1 MPRRVF
7 VTVGTTSFD
16 ALIHACTTPEFANA
30 LEKLGFDE
38 LRLQVGRG
46 AAPTDTDRTT
56 WFRFAP
62 TITEEMRAAD
72 VVISHAGAGS
82 ILEALELGK
91 RLVVCVN
98 DALMDNHQ
106 AELATRSKREATSS
120 WRAAS
125 TTWPGRYKAVVATRP
140 APYERGDAAPFRALV
155 EDEVRALADD
165 IGMLMVIIAS
175 PPKAPSP
182 SARDTRRST
191 T

>member
-16 ALIHACTTPEFANA
+16 ALIAATTTPEFASA

-46 AAPTDTDRTT
+46 NEPAVRDRTT

-62 TITEEMRAAD
+62 TITDEMRAAD

-82 ILEALELGK
+82 VLEALELGK

-98 DALMDNHQ
+98 EKLMDNHQ
-106 AELATRSKREATSS
+106 AELAKALEARGHVVVSS
-120 WRAAS
+120 VDDVADALR
-125 TTWPGRYKAVVATRP
+125 RVVATRP

-155 EDEVRALADD
+155 DNE
-165 IGMLMVIIAS
+165 IQ
-175 PPKAPSP
+175 
-182 SARDTRRST
+182 TRRQCLIC
-191 T
+191 

>member
-16 ALIHACTTPEFANA
+16 ALIGACTTPEFHKK
-30 LEKLGFDE
+30 LKTLGFDE

-46 AAPTDTDRTT
+46 AAPTDTDRVS

-106 AELATRSKREATSS
+106 AELAKALEA
-120 WRAAS
+120 RGHVVVS
-125 TTWPGRYKAVVATRP
+125 TVDDVADALQRVVATRP

-155 EDEVRALADD
+155 DNE
-165 IGMLMVIIAS
+165 IQ
-175 PPKAPSP
+175 
-182 SARDTRRST
+182 TRRQCLIC
-191 T
+191 

>member
-16 ALIHACTTPEFANA
+16 ALVAATTTPEFANA

-46 AAPTDTDRTT
+46 AAPADTDRVT

-62 TITEEMRAAD
+62 TITDEMRAAD

-98 DALMDNHQ
+98 DALMGNHQ
-106 AELATRSKREATSS
+106 AELATALEA
-120 WRAAS
+120 RGHVVVS
-125 TTWPGRYKAVVATRP
+125 TVDDVADALRRVVATRP
-140 APYERGDAAPFRALV
+140 APYERGDAAP
-155 EDEVRALADD
+155 VRARVDSERPTRSQGV
-165 IGMLMVIIAS
+165 IG
-175 PPKAPSP
+175 
-182 SARDTRRST
+182 
-191 T
+191 

>member
-16 ALIHACTTPEFANA
+16 ALIAATTTPEFNKQLAT
-30 LEKLGFDE
+30 LGFDE

-46 AAPTDTDRTT
+46 AAPAETDRTT

-106 AELATRSKREATSS
+106 AELANALEARGHVVVSTVDDV
-120 WRAAS
+120 AAALQ
-125 TTWPGRYKAVVATRP
+125 RVVSLRP
-140 APYERGDAAPFRALV
+140 APYARGDAAPFRALV
-155 EDEVRALADD
+155 DNELQ
-165 IGMLMVIIAS
+165 
-175 PPKAPSP
+175 
-182 SARDTRRST
+182 TRRQCLIC
-191 T
+191 

>member
-16 ALIHACTTPEFANA
+16 ALIGACTTPEFHKK
-30 LEKLGFDE
+30 LKTLGFDE

-46 AAPTDTDRTT
+46 AAPTDTDRVS

-106 AELATRSKREATSS
+106 AELATALEARGHVVVATVGDVAEALQ
-120 WRAAS
+120 R
-125 TTWPGRYKAVVATRP
+125 VVATRP

-155 EDEVRALADD
+155 DNEIQTSRQCL
-165 IGMLMVIIAS
+165 IC
-175 PPKAPSP
+175 
-182 SARDTRRST
+182 
-191 T
+191 

>member
-16 ALIHACTTPEFANA
+16 ALIHAATTPEFANA

-46 AAPTDTDRTT
+46 KEPTKTDRVT

-106 AELATRSKREATSS
+106 AELANALEA
-120 WRAAS
+120 RGHVVVS
-125 TTWPGRYKAVVATRP
+125 TVDDVAGALARVVATRP

-155 EDEVRALADD
+155 EDEMRTSRQCL
-165 IGMLMVIIAS
+165 IC
-175 PPKAPSP
+175 
-182 SARDTRRST
+182 
-191 T
+191 

>member
-16 ALIHACTTPEFANA
+16 TLIAATTTPEFASA

-46 AAPTDTDRTT
+46 NEPAVRDRTT

-62 TITEEMRAAD
+62 TITDEMRAAD

-106 AELATRSKREATSS
+106 AELARALEA
-120 WRAAS
+120 RGHVVVS
-125 TTWPGRYKAVVATRP
+125 TVDDVAGALQRVVSLRP

-155 EDEVRALADD
+155 DNELQ
-165 IGMLMVIIAS
+165 
-175 PPKAPSP
+175 
-182 SARDTRRST
+182 TRRQCLIC
-191 T
+191 

>member
-16 ALIHACTTPEFANA
+16 ALVAATTTPEFANA

-46 AAPTDTDRTT
+46 KEPHKTDRVS

-82 ILEALELGK
+82 VLEALELGK

-98 DALMDNHQ
+98 EKLMDNHQ
-106 AELATRSKREATSS
+106 AELAAALEA
-120 WRAAS
+120 RGHVVVS
-125 TTWPGRYKAVVATRP
+125 TVDDVADALQRVVATRP

-155 EDEVRALADD
+155 EDEVRTSRQCL
-165 IGMLMVIIAS
+165 IC
-175 PPKAPSP
+175 
-182 SARDTRRST
+182 
-191 T
+191 

>member
-1 MPRRVF
+1 M
-7 VTVGTTSFD
+7 TVGTTEFD
-16 ALIHACTTPEFANA
+16 ALVAAATAPPFLAR
-30 LEKLGFDE
+30 LEALGFAW

-46 AAPTDTDRTT
+46 AAPPDTDRTT

-82 ILEALELGK
+82 VLEALELGK

-106 AELATRSKREATSS
+106 AELANALEA
-120 WRAAS
+120 RGHVVVS
-125 TTWPGRYKAVVATRP
+125 TVDDVADALQRVVATRP

-155 EDEVRALADD
+155 DNE
-165 IGMLMVIIAS
+165 MQ
-175 PPKAPSP
+175 
-182 SARDTRRST
+182 TRRKCLIC
-191 T
+191 

>member
-16 ALIHACTTPEFANA
+16 ALIQATTTPEFANA

-46 AAPTDTDRTT
+46 QAPVSDSVT

-98 DALMDNHQ
+98 EKLMDNHQ
-106 AELATRSKREATSS
+106 AELATALEA
-120 WRAAS
+120 RGHVVVS
-125 TTWPGRYKAVVATRP
+125 TVDDVAGALARVVATRP
-140 APYERGDAAPFRALV
+140 AEYERGDAAPFRALV
-155 EDEVRALADD
+155 EDEMRTSRQCL
-165 IGMLMVIIAS
+165 IC
-175 PPKAPSP
+175 
-182 SARDTRRST
+182 
-191 T
+191 

>member
-16 ALIHACTTPEFANA
+16 ALIGACTTPEFNKQLAT
-30 LEKLGFDE
+30 LGFDE

-46 AAPTDTDRTT
+46 KEPSKTDRTT

-106 AELATRSKREATSS
+106 AELATALEA
-120 WRAAS
+120 RGHVVVS
-125 TTWPGRYKAVVATRP
+125 TVDDVAEALQRVVATRP
-140 APYERGDAAPFRALV
+140 APYERGDSAPFRALA
-155 EDEVRALADD
+155 EDEMRT
-165 IGMLMVIIAS
+165 
-175 PPKAPSP
+175 
-182 SARDTRRST
+182 TRRRCVIC
-191 T
+191 

>member
-16 ALIHACTTPEFANA
+16 ALIRATTAPEFANA

-46 AAPTDTDRTT
+46 KEPSKTDRTT

-62 TITEEMRAAD
+62 TITDEMRAAD

-98 DALMDNHQ
+98 EKLMDNHQ
-106 AELATRSKREATSS
+106 AELATALEA
-120 WRAAS
+120 RGHVVVARGVDDVADALQ
-125 TTWPGRYKAVVATRP
+125 RVVATRP

-155 EDEVRALADD
+155 EDEVRTSRQCL
-165 IGMLMVIIAS
+165 IC
-175 PPKAPSP
+175 
-182 SARDTRRST
+182 
-191 T
+191 

>member
-16 ALIHACTTPEFANA
+16 ALIDACITPEFNKKLAT
-30 LEKLGFDE
+30 LGFDE

-46 AAPTDTDRTT
+46 AAPTEADRIT

-106 AELATRSKREATSS
+106 AELAAALEARGHVVVSS
-120 WRAAS
+120 VDDVADALQR
-125 TTWPGRYKAVVATRP
+125 VVATRP

-155 EDEVRALADD
+155 EGEMRT
-165 IGMLMVIIAS
+165 
-175 PPKAPSP
+175 
-182 SARDTRRST
+182 TRRRCVIF
-191 T
+191 

>member
-16 ALIHACTTPEFANA
+16 ALIAATTAPEFANA

-46 AAPTDTDRTT
+46 KAPEAEGAT

-106 AELATRSKREATSS
+106 AELANALEARGHVVVSTVDDV
-120 WRAAS
+120 AAALQ
-125 TTWPGRYKAVVATRP
+125 RVVSLRP
-140 APYERGDAAPFRALV
+140 APYARGDAAPFRALV
-155 EDEVRALADD
+155 DNELQ
-165 IGMLMVIIAS
+165 
-175 PPKAPSP
+175 
-182 SARDTRRST
+182 TRRQCLIC
-191 T
+191 

>member
-16 ALIHACTTPEFANA
+16 ALIAATTTPEFANA

-62 TITEEMRAAD
+62 TITDEMRAAD

-82 ILEALELGK
+82 VLEALELGK

-106 AELATRSKREATSS
+106 AELANALEA
-120 WRAAS
+120 RGHVVVAS
-125 TTWPGRYKAVVATRP
+125 VDDVADALQRVVATRP

-155 EDEVRALADD
+155 DGEMRSSRRRC
-165 IGMLMVIIAS
+165 VIC
-175 PPKAPSP
+175 
-182 SARDTRRST
+182 
-191 T
+191 

>member
-16 ALIHACTTPEFANA
+16 ALIAATTAPEFANA

-46 AAPTDTDRTT
+46 KAPEAEGAT

-62 TITEEMRAAD
+62 TITDEMRAAD

-106 AELATRSKREATSS
+106 AELATALEA
-120 WRAAS
+120 RGHVVVS
-125 TTWPGRYKAVVATRP
+125 TVDDVADALQRVVATRP

-155 EDEVRALADD
+155 EDEVRTSRQCL
-165 IGMLMVIIAS
+165 IC
-175 PPKAPSP
+175 
-182 SARDTRRST
+182 
-191 T
+191 

>member
-16 ALIHACTTPEFANA
+16 ALIDACTTPEFNKKLAT
-30 LEKLGFDE
+30 LGFDE

-46 AAPTDTDRTT
+46 AAPAETDRTT

-98 DALMDNHQ
+98 EKLMDNHQ
-106 AELATRSKREATSS
+106 AELAKALEA
-120 WRAAS
+120 RGHVVVAGVDDVADALQ
-125 TTWPGRYKAVVATRP
+125 RVVATRP

-155 EDEVRALADD
+155 DGEMRSSRRRC
-165 IGMLMVIIAS
+165 VIC
-175 PPKAPSP
+175 
-182 SARDTRRST
+182 
-191 T
+191 

>member
-16 ALIHACTTPEFANA
+16 ALIGACTTPEFNKK
-30 LEKLGFDE
+30 LKTLGFDE

-98 DALMDNHQ
+98 EKLMDNHQ
-106 AELATRSKREATSS
+106 AELANALEARGHVVVSS
-120 WRAAS
+120 VDDVADALQRA
-125 TTWPGRYKAVVATRP
+125 VATRP

-155 EDEVRALADD
+155 EDEMRT
-165 IGMLMVIIAS
+165 
-175 PPKAPSP
+175 
-182 SARDTRRST
+182 TRRRCVIC
-191 T
+191 

>member
-16 ALIHACTTPEFANA
+16 ALIGACTTPEFHKK
-30 LEKLGFDE
+30 LKTLGFDE

-46 AAPTDTDRTT
+46 AAPAETDRVT

-98 DALMDNHQ
+98 EKLMDNHQ
-106 AELATRSKREATSS
+106 AELANALEA
-120 WRAAS
+120 RGHVVVS
-125 TTWPGRYKAVVATRP
+125 TVDDVADALQRVVATRP

-155 EDEVRALADD
+155 EDEVRTSRKCL
-165 IGMLMVIIAS
+165 IC
-175 PPKAPSP
+175 
-182 SARDTRRST
+182 
-191 T
+191 

>member
-16 ALIHACTTPEFANA
+16 ALIGACTTPEFNKQLAT
-30 LEKLGFDE
+30 LGFDE

-46 AAPTDTDRTT
+46 AAPAVNDRVS

-82 ILEALELGK
+82 VLEALELGK

-106 AELATRSKREATSS
+106 AELANALEA
-120 WRAAS
+120 RGHVVVAS
-125 TTWPGRYKAVVATRP
+125 VDDVADALQRVVATRP

-155 EDEVRALADD
+155 DGEMRSSRRRC
-165 IGMLMVIIAS
+165 VIC
-175 PPKAPSP
+175 
-182 SARDTRRST
+182 
-191 T
+191 

>member
-1 MPRRVF
+1 MCVIVAASRDIASRARVF

-16 ALIHACTTPEFANA
+16 ALIHAATTPEFANA

-46 AAPTDTDRTT
+46 AAPTEADRVS

-106 AELATRSKREATSS
+106 SELAGAMARRGHLHVVNDPDDLRDEAEWRSFEGFSPRPFSGGDDEDFPRLLDSRMGFAATS
-120 WRAAS
+120 
-125 TTWPGRYKAVVATRP
+125 K
-140 APYERGDAAPFRALV
+140 
-155 EDEVRALADD
+155 DE
-165 IGMLMVIIAS
+165 
-175 PPKAPSP
+175 
-182 SARDTRRST
+182 
-191 T
+191 

>member
-16 ALIHACTTPEFANA
+16 ALIGACTTPEFHKK
-30 LEKLGFDE
+30 LKTLGFDE

-46 AAPTDTDRTT
+46 AAPTDTDRVS

-106 AELATRSKREATSS
+106 AELAAALEA
-120 WRAAS
+120 RGHVVVARGVDDVADALQ
-125 TTWPGRYKAVVATRP
+125 RVVATRP

-155 EDEVRALADD
+155 EDEMRA
-165 IGMLMVIIAS
+165 
-175 PPKAPSP
+175 
-182 SARDTRRST
+182 RRQCLLC
-191 T
+191 

>member
-16 ALIHACTTPEFANA
+16 ALIGACTTPEFNKQLAT
-30 LEKLGFDE
+30 LGFDE

-46 AAPTDTDRTT
+46 KAPEAEGAT

-62 TITEEMRAAD
+62 TIADEMRAAD

-98 DALMDNHQ
+98 EKLMDNHQ
-106 AELATRSKREATSS
+106 AELATALEVRGHVVVAGVDDVAGALQR
-120 WRAAS
+120 
-125 TTWPGRYKAVVATRP
+125 VVATRP

-155 EDEVRALADD
+155 DNELQ
-165 IGMLMVIIAS
+165 
-175 PPKAPSP
+175 
-182 SARDTRRST
+182 TRRQCLIC
-191 T
+191 